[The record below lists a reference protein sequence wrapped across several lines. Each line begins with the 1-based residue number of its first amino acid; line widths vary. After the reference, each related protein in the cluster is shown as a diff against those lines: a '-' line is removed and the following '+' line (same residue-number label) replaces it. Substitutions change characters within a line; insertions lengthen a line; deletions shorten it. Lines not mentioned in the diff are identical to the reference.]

1 MLLVALFSC
10 VGDDVRVALPFL
22 CCSAGEENPRP
33 TRGFV
38 RQPPEEEASHGRT
51 SLSLNAAPSHPSS
64 CSCRFFVF
72 VTPLLYG
79 RRLHGFWWRCRRSS
93 RGSWT
98 GRCHGYRCTERRSCC
113 SSSTSGTPQHTGKQ
127 SIRHPEPERVRG
139 TCTMASSIRRWRGMR
154 PTSTGAC
161 LS

>member
-64 CSCRFFVF
+64 CSCRVLVAMPTVVERFVDWT
-72 VTPLLYG
+72 VSWLPMYGEAKLLLVIY
-79 RRLHGFWWRCRRSS
+79 LWHPSAHG
-93 RGSWT
+93 
-98 GRCHGYRCTERRSCC
+98 
-113 SSSTSGTPQHTGKQ
+113 
-127 SIRHPEPERVRG
+127 VRG

>member
-1 MLLVALFSC
+1 VPDQPAGEPAARTHAKRRRSPASPQSPCHCFLPFLCGRRRKPCRGAQAMEHHRQGARICFDFGLLLLMLLVALFSC

-79 RRLHGFWWRCRRSS
+79 RRLHGLLE
-93 RGSWT
+93 
-98 GRCHGYRCTERRSCC
+98 Y
-113 SSSTSGTPQHTGKQ
+113 PLLK
-127 SIRHPEPERVRG
+127 I
-139 TCTMASSIRRWRGMR
+139 
-154 PTSTGAC
+154 
-161 LS
+161 LN

>member
-1 MLLVALFSC
+1 PDQPAGEPAARTHAKRRRSPASPQSPCHCF
-10 VGDDVRVALPFL
+10 LPFL
-22 CCSAGEENPRP
+22 CGRRRKPCRGAQAMEHHRQGEENPRP

-79 RRLHGFWWRCRRSS
+79 RRLHGLLE
-93 RGSWT
+93 
-98 GRCHGYRCTERRSCC
+98 Y
-113 SSSTSGTPQHTGKQ
+113 PLLK
-127 SIRHPEPERVRG
+127 I
-139 TCTMASSIRRWRGMR
+139 
-154 PTSTGAC
+154 
-161 LS
+161 LN